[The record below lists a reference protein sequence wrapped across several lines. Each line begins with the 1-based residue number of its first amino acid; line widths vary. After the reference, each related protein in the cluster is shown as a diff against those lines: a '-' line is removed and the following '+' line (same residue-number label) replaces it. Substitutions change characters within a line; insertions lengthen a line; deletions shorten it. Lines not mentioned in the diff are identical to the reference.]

1 MNKRHRKPLEKILER
16 PERSDN
22 MMEYKGYM
30 GHVEFDDENG
40 VFYGN
45 VVNMRDTVTFQGES
59 VDQIRHAFK
68 DSVDDYLDFCAQHG

>member
-1 MNKRHRKPLEKILER
+1 
-16 PERSDN
+16 